1 MLIMRVMSQNSES
14 PDIVALLQDI
24 MQKQRQGEIIDEE
37 DIQMTGE
44 ITKEMFKKLLS
55 LVETIEKDNED
66 KRAQITILEQK
77 LEKLADY

>member
-1 MLIMRVMSQNSES
+1 
-14 PDIVALLQDI
+14 
-24 MQKQRQGEIIDEE
+24 
-37 DIQMTGE
+37 MTGE